1 MGCNCATQ
9 EQIKKLH
16 QLYGEKSNLNKT
28 FTQKIKEFFTG
39 LLVYLI
45 LFLISPLIIGFVLYK
60 FFFTKGKHTITVE
73 MQEEAF
79 VLASVILKAP
89 ENVLNYDEVS
99 SKYNKSDYYI
109 LISLS
114 KKCLIAE

>member
-28 FTQKIKEFFTG
+28 SKQKIKEFFRG
-39 LLVYLI
+39 LLIYLI

-60 FFFTKGKHTITVE
+60 FFFTKDKQISVRKLLRFNGKGID
-73 MQEEAF
+73 EA
-79 VLASVILKAP
+79 LAANII
-89 ENVLNYDEVS
+89 ENTNIIES
-99 SKYNKSDYYI
+99 
-109 LISLS
+109 
-114 KKCLIAE
+114 E

>member
-28 FTQKIKEFFTG
+28 FARKINEFFMG

-60 FFFTKGKHTITVE
+60 FFFTKNRQISIRKLLRFKGE
-73 MQEEAF
+73 GLDSA
-79 VLASVILKAP
+79 LATNII
-89 ENVLNYDEVS
+89 ENTNIIDSE
-99 SKYNKSDYYI
+99 
-109 LISLS
+109 
-114 KKCLIAE
+114 

>member
-28 FTQKIKEFFTG
+28 FAQKINEFFSG
-39 LLVYLI
+39 LLVYLV

-60 FFFTKGKHTITVE
+60 FFFTKNRQISIRKLLRFNGKGLDK
-73 MQEEAF
+73 A
-79 VLASVILKAP
+79 LAANII
-89 ENVLNYDEVS
+89 ENTNIKES
-99 SKYNKSDYYI
+99 
-109 LISLS
+109 
-114 KKCLIAE
+114 E